1 LFSRRK
7 NANSSKKTRSNLLD
21 GVTHEENIMLN
32 EPSRALPSQEYLARL
47 AIDDPQAFEELR
59 SELIERCINR
69 APERMQARL
78 RGIQF
83 RVDCIRRLSRSPL
96 GALIKIQAMMW
107 ESFLRMDQELQG
119 FARRTDTPYR
129 RATSQRDRGG
139 ARHGDA
145 VVIEL
150 RSRMPI
156 GAG

>member
-1 LFSRRK
+1 
-7 NANSSKKTRSNLLD
+7 
-21 GVTHEENIMLN
+21 MLK

-119 FARRTDTPYR
+119 FARRTDAPYR
-129 RATSQRDRGG
+129 CAASQRIGG
-139 ARHGDA
+139 AHHRDA